1 MYRKRILILMCIFLG
16 IYLLLLGKT
25 AYYQLIQGKDIAW
38 EAVTMRSKEFALKE
52 YPRGE
57 ILDRNLL
64 PLTSSSISTAVYGIP
79 QELKRFYH
87 KHSNMSNEQVS
98 PYEDAAKALAGLLT
112 QQDEN
117 EILARLENADKQGL
131 EFIKIAS
138 DLQTEEIERINAA
151 NIEGIAVAPIVKRY
165 RQEGFCAHIIGYTG
179 GGEDSEGLDG
189 MEKVYN
195 GILQDAGSSR
205 NLISVVDARGM
216 AIQGLMFK
224 LRKEE
229 EKGKAAIVLT
239 IDKQIQEIV
248 EETMSNYIN
257 KGAVVV
263 MDIDSKEI
271 LAMASRPAFNPYEV
285 DNVIENE
292 DAGSALT
299 NRAMSAYYP
308 GSLFK
313 ILLTAAALE
322 EGIVDLEQ
330 PFHCSGSYVFNEQL
344 SISCWKEE
352 GHGDI
357 DFSEAFALSC
367 NPSFIE
373 VGLRLGRENL
383 LKYVDKLHLID
394 PGITGY
400 KNIYASHV
408 SINPGKAA
416 LGNACLGQ
424 QGVKVSPVQLASL
437 ISTIADDGCWRPP
450 SLLRYTINEKGQK
463 HLPELENK
471 KPLISS
477 ETARK
482 MQRLMEKVV
491 SEGTGKT
498 AALSETRVAG
508 KTATSQTGNL
518 NEDGEEILNAWFGGF
533 FPAENPRW
541 AVVVMVEDGKSGSQ
555 DAAPVFRDIAR
566 SMLNC
571 Y

>member
-1 MYRKRILILMCIFLG
+1 
-16 IYLLLLGKT
+16 
-25 AYYQLIQGKDIAW
+25 
-38 EAVTMRSKEFALKE
+38 
-52 YPRGE
+52 
-57 ILDRNLL
+57 
-64 PLTSSSISTAVYGIP
+64 
-79 QELKRFYH
+79 
-87 KHSNMSNEQVS
+87 
-98 PYEDAAKALAGLLT
+98 
-112 QQDEN
+112 
-117 EILARLENADKQGL
+117 
-131 EFIKIAS
+131 
-138 DLQTEEIERINAA
+138 
-151 NIEGIAVAPIVKRY
+151 
-165 RQEGFCAHIIGYTG
+165 
-179 GGEDSEGLDG
+179 
-189 MEKVYN
+189 
-195 GILQDAGSSR
+195 
-205 NLISVVDARGM
+205 
-216 AIQGLMFK
+216 
-224 LRKEE
+224 
-229 EKGKAAIVLT
+229 
-239 IDKQIQEIV
+239 
-248 EETMSNYIN
+248 
-257 KGAVVV
+257 
-263 MDIDSKEI
+263 
-271 LAMASRPAFNPYEV
+271 
-285 DNVIENE
+285 
-292 DAGSALT
+292 
-299 NRAMSAYYP
+299 
-308 GSLFK
+308 
-313 ILLTAAALE
+313 
-322 EGIVDLEQ
+322 VDLEQ

-373 VGLRLGRENL
+373 VGLRLGREHL

-416 LGNACLGQ
+416 LGNACLEQ